1 MPIEQLGQNLS
12 FYSFFVSDKVG
23 KTGIVVSVD
32 IYRSGTKILSDQSTL
47 ECGGGLYKYVLSS
60 TNVNIEGEYIA
71 VFKSVDATVD
81 IRHIPTI
88 WAVNKAG
95 IEYLDAAVSSRAD
108 AAYYTPA
115 RGTALDILVQ
125 QSSLHYY
132 ELEIIDPSTGFP
144 VSGVVG
150 TLSTDYPG
158 SNVVSGPKTTDMF
171 GKARF
176 HVDAGNY
183 YLFLVSSEW
192 NFSNPTQ
199 VTVI

>member
-1 MPIEQLGQNLS
+1 MPLEQLGQNLS
-12 FYSFFVSDKVG
+12 FYTFFVSDKTG
-23 KTGIVVSVD
+23 KTGLSVVAD
-32 IYRSGTKILSDQSTL
+32 IYRNGTKILSDQSTL

-71 VFKSVDATVD
+71 IFKSVDPTVD

-108 AAYYTPA
+108 AAYYTSA

-176 HVDAGNY
+176 HVDAGTY